1 MKTMM
6 STKQILLL
14 ALLLLIGTC
23 NGYASYQERAYLQ
36 TDKQFYIA
44 GELLWLKLYTTNI
57 EGELSSFSKV
67 GYIELLND
75 SIPEVQ
81 VRLDL
86 TDGTGNGWMELPVTL
101 PTGYYRL
108 VAYTRY
114 MQNEGEDIFF
124 EKKISV
130 VNPYQP
136 QETRT
141 QPETENHSFKQPNRI
156 KSNHIITVS
165 TDKASYQARDKGVIR
180 IQGLPADSISLSVS
194 VAGTDPIQT
203 TAPSIREWK
212 ESLFSKGTASFTTKI
227 IPEYEGPIYEGQL
240 IDRSNNQPATEYGI
254 VGLLS
259 FPGENI
265 QVFNGKT
272 DKNGHITFYTGL
284 THGKKEMATVALNTS
299 GKSYR
304 IDLQSPFARHR
315 SKTFPSIYLDSTW
328 HQYLLQRSM
337 GVQVM
342 QVYTGDSI
350 NRIESA
356 SPHTFSKP
364 YKSYILDEYTRFP
377 FIEEILTEFIP
388 ITRVSKKDGKRTFS
402 VLTEKM
408 DKFSTQTLVLFDNIP
423 ITDQEQ
429 IYSYNPLLLK
439 KIDVYLGH
447 YIFGGQRFDGI
458 LSFSTYKGDYQG
470 IKLDPATQLFDKGST
485 QATRYFYTPV
495 YEEEQV
501 KTSGKPDFRH
511 TLLWIPTLQNKGQ
524 EEMTIPFYTS
534 DLPGEYTITVEGIG
548 RNGTIVNATYT
559 INVTN

>member
-1 MKTMM
+1 MKTMI

-14 ALLLLIGTC
+14 VLLLLIGTG

-67 GYIELLND
+67 GYVELLND

-86 TDGTGNGWMELPVTL
+86 TDGTGSGWMELPVTL

-136 QETRT
+136 QETRAGA
-141 QPETENHSFKQPNRI
+141 EKHSFKQPNRI
-156 KSNHIITVS
+156 KSNPIITVS

-194 VAGTDPIQT
+194 VAGTDPIQI

-212 ESLFSKGTASFTTKI
+212 ESLFSKGTASFTAKI
-227 IPEYEGPIYEGQL
+227 IPEHEGPIYEGQL

-315 SKTFPSIYLDSTW
+315 PKTFPPVYLDSTW

-356 SPHTFSKP
+356 SPYMFSKP

-388 ITRVSKKDGKRTFS
+388 IARVSKKNGKRTFS

-423 ITDQEQ
+423 VKDQEQ

-495 YEEEQV
+495 YEEEKD

-511 TLLWIPTLQNKGQ
+511 TLLWIPTLQSDGQ
-524 EEMTIPFYTS
+524 KEMTIPFYTS

-548 RNGTIVNATYT
+548 RSGTLVNAAYT

>member
-1 MKTMM
+1 MKTMI

-14 ALLLLIGTC
+14 VLLILIGTS

-36 TDKQFYIA
+36 TDKRFYIS

-57 EGELSSFSKV
+57 EGKLSSFSKV
-67 GYIELLND
+67 GYVELLND

-81 VRLDL
+81 IRLDL
-86 TDGTGNGWMELPVTL
+86 TNGTGSGWMELPVTL

-114 MQNEGEDIFF
+114 MQNEGEDVFF
-124 EKKISV
+124 EKRITV
-130 VNPYQP
+130 VNPYLP
-136 QETRT
+136 QETPM
-141 QPETENHSFKQPNRI
+141 QPGTENHSFKLPDRI
-156 KSNHIITVS
+156 KSNHTITVS
-165 TDKASYQARDKGVIR
+165 TDKDSYRPRNKGIIH
-180 IQGLPADSISLSVS
+180 IQGLPDDSISFSVS
-194 VAGTDPIQT
+194 VAGADPVQA
-203 TAPSIREWK
+203 TAPSIQDWK
-212 ESLFSKGTASFTTKI
+212 ESLSTKGSAGFTARVL
-227 IPEYEGPIYEGQL
+227 PEYEGPIYEGQL

-254 VGLLS
+254 AGLLS

-265 QVFNGKT
+265 QVFNGQT
-272 DKNGHITFYTGL
+272 DKNGHITFYTGM
-284 THGKKEMATVALNTS
+284 THGKKEMATVVLNTS

-304 IDLQSPFARHR
+304 INLQSPFARQR
-315 SKTFPSIYLDSTW
+315 SETFPPIYLDSTW
-328 HQYLLQRSM
+328 HRYLLERSL

-356 SPHTFSKP
+356 NPHGFSKP

-388 ITRVSKKDGKRTFS
+388 IARINKKDGKRTFS

-408 DKFSTQTLVLFDNIP
+408 DRFSTQTLVLFDNIP

-429 IYSYNPLLLK
+429 IYNYNPLLLK

-458 LSFSTYKGDYQG
+458 LSFSTYKGNYQG

-485 QATRYFYTPV
+485 QATRYFYMPA
-495 YEEEQV
+495 YEGKDV
-501 KTSGKPDFRH
+501 KLSGKPDFRH
-511 TLLWIPTLQNKGQ
+511 TLLWIPSLQSNGQ
-524 EEMTIPFYTS
+524 REITVPFYTS
-534 DLPGEYTITVEGIG
+534 DLPGDYVITVEGIG
-548 RNGTIVNATYT
+548 RGGTTVNATYT
-559 INVTN
+559 IQVRN